1 MNKKIILIIV
11 GFLLL
16 VLTLFI
22 FIGKGKI
29 EEKKVENSYNFFN
42 VEKGNVL
49 QSVNVDGT
57 VLSTKEVELR
67 FQLAGKIKEI
77 SYEVGDEIKKDD
89 IIASLNSRDQEIAV
103 KQREASLAQSLASL
117 NLKLAGV
124 SDEDIAIYQSKINNA
139 EKIVETTKKSTTEDL
154 KSAEAKVSS
163 AQTALE
169 NARTSLV
176 TKKKQNEIDLSVA
189 YEKAQRTIDASIIS
203 ISDILDDVNDILN
216 DDDLD
221 DLLSVKDLQYKTESN
236 NKYRRAS
243 ESFVTISNKMM
254 SDMNYLETDNLL
266 IEAKMSLNNV
276 RDLLD
281 SVFSALVNSVT
292 SSSLTQSD
300 IESHKANVNVMKASI
315 NTAISN
321 IENNEQS
328 ILQIKTGADA
338 SIINA
343 KALISTRESTLNL
356 EKSNLYSLRSKIDT
370 QNIQAENSL
379 QLANDEFALKTSN
392 PRDVD
397 TAYLQARVREAS
409 ASLDLA
415 RENLN
420 KTKLFSP
427 IDGFITDIE
436 FEVGESVNTSN
447 IFIKLTSKNKKIE
460 ANIPE
465 IEIGK
470 VKINDKVKIILD
482 AFPDKVFD
490 GSIVS
495 IDPVDTSIQGV
506 IYYNADITF
515 SDATSSQVV
524 LPGMTADIDIVTDYR
539 EDVLILPKSS
549 VKIKDGKYY
558 AQVYENEEIKNK
570 DVVLG
575 LLGNEK
581 VEIISGVGEV
591 DKIVDFIL
599 K

>member
-1 MNKKIILIIV
+1 MNKKIILIVV
-11 GFLLL
+11 GIFLLA
-16 VLTLFI
+16 LTLFI
-22 FIGKGKI
+22 FIGRGKI
-29 EEKKVENSYNFFN
+29 EEKKVENSYSFLSIK
-42 VEKGNVL
+42 KGDVL

-57 VLSTKEVELR
+57 VLSTKEVDLR

-77 SYEVGDEIKKDD
+77 NYQAGDEIKKGD

-124 SDEDIAIYQSKINNA
+124 SDEDIAVYQSKINNA
-139 EKIVETTKKSTTEDL
+139 EKIVETTKKSTTEDS

-163 AQTALE
+163 AQIALE
-169 NARTSLV
+169 NATTALA

-189 YEKAQRTIDASIIS
+189 YEKAQRTIDAAIIS
-203 ISDILDDVNDILN
+203 INDILDDVNDILD

-221 DLLSVKDLQYKTESN
+221 DLFSVKDLQYKTESN
-236 NKYRRAS
+236 DKYRRAS
-243 ESFVTISNKMM
+243 ESFATISNKMM
-254 SDMNYLETDNLL
+254 SDMNYSETDNLL
-266 IEAKMSLNNV
+266 TEVKINLDNV
-276 RDLLD
+276 RDLLN

-300 IESHKANVNVMKASI
+300 IETYKANVNVMKTSVNI
-315 NTAISN
+315 AISN

-343 KALISTRESTLNL
+343 KALISTTQSTLNL
-356 EKSNLYSLRSKIDT
+356 EKSNLYSVRSKIDT

-379 QLANDEFALKTSN
+379 QLANDEFALKTSD
-392 PRDVD
+392 PRSVD
-397 TAYLQARVREAS
+397 IAYLQARVNETS

-427 IDGFITDIE
+427 IDGFITNIE

-447 IFIKLTSKNKKIE
+447 IFINLTSKNKKIE

-465 IEIGK
+465 IEIAK
-470 VKINDKVKIILD
+470 VNINDKVKIILD
-482 AFPDKVFD
+482 AFPNKVFD
-490 GSIVS
+490 GSIIS
-495 IDPVDTSIQGV
+495 IDPVDTSVQGV

-515 SDATSSQVV
+515 SNATSSQVV

-539 EDVLILPKSS
+539 NDVLTLPKSS

-558 AQVYENEEIKNK
+558 VQVYENEEIKNK
-570 DVVLG
+570 DILVG

-581 VEIISGVGEV
+581 VEIISGVSEV
-591 DKIVDFIL
+591 DKIVDFLL